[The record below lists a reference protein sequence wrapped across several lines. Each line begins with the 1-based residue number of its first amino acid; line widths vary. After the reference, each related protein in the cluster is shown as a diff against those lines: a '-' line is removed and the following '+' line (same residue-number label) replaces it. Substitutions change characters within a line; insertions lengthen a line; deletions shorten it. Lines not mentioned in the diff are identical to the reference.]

1 MISQS
6 RSSGLIASLTLLLAV
21 SLAFPDF
28 GDARHKRPKRR
39 NSIAM
44 FAEGAPIP
52 ASGVFTCVWS
62 EAPLHDYGCNEGAT
76 AGMPSFGL
84 LAPFM
89 NPLEPRPPNL
99 LRTGDNYPHRNEVEG
114 WGGNFPLAS
123 PNIAPEFSCRWAESG
138 PPALEEHNWR
148 CSFNYDAHTHRFLV
162 SDIASVSYEPSNDTQ
177 QWFVPCDGV
186 GPCPEDDNR
195 GPRIVISNDPV
206 RLTGQG
212 VARIRLLCRIGEVS
226 PPCSGRLRLSVK
238 RGGRLGSSDF
248 ELAPQTAER
257 VRVKLGPRRRALVA
271 EHGRMRV
278 RATTRAHD
286 SLGNV
291 RRTTRLFTLREP

>member
-1 MISQS
+1 M
-6 RSSGLIASLTLLLAV
+6 
-21 SLAFPDF
+21 
-28 GDARHKRPKRR
+28 
-39 NSIAM
+39 
-44 FAEGAPIP
+44 
-52 ASGVFTCVWS
+52 
-62 EAPLHDYGCNEGAT
+62 
-76 AGMPSFGL
+76 
-84 LAPFM
+84 
-89 NPLEPRPPNL
+89 
-99 LRTGDNYPHRNEVEG
+99 
-114 WGGNFPLAS
+114 
-123 PNIAPEFSCRWAESG
+123 
-138 PPALEEHNWR
+138 
-148 CSFNYDAHTHRFLV
+148 
-162 SDIASVSYEPSNDTQ
+162 SYEPSNDTQ